1 MMGVGFGM
9 PTAMVTV
16 VFAVTLVSTTL
27 PTRGSLRVRR
37 RRSGCAVGFWLEGGE
52 AWDVSTFPA
61 LIKILCRRGGRGVG
75 GCFGVRLEGS
85 KLWSRWP
92 PLHARAAAVATGD
105 CEARV
110 QDWRPTQ
117 RNANLK
123 LVGCGR
129 GVVIMQVDRSQA
141 RVS

>member
-9 PTAMVTV
+9 PTAMVAV
-16 VFAVTLVSTTL
+16 VFAVTLVSTTV
-27 PTRGSLRVRR
+27 PTRGSLGVGRR
-37 RRSGCAVGFWLEGGE
+37 RFGCAVGFWLEGRE
-52 AWDVSTFPA
+52 AWDMSTFPA
-61 LIKILCRRGGRGVG
+61 LIKILCRRGGRWIG
-75 GCFGVRLEGS
+75 GCFGIRLEGG
-85 KLWSRWP
+85 KRWSGWP

-105 CEARV
+105 CDARV
-110 QDWRPTQ
+110 QDWSTQ

-129 GVVIMQVDRSQA
+129 DVVIMLVDRSQA